1 LLCEFREFP
10 EGHWVLMLFDEKEL
24 SGQEPLEEGLEVEMI
39 KCVEEDFDRVEGVV
53 TARPV

>member
-1 LLCEFREFP
+1 
-10 EGHWVLMLFDEKEL
+10 MLFDEKEL